1 MKVLA
6 ADKGSGKYESITIKN
21 QNGRLSQE
29 EIGRMMTEAK
39 ESVAEDE
46 EQRTRIEVMNSL

>member
-6 ADKGSGKYESITIKN
+6 AGKGSGKDESITIKI

-29 EIGRMMTEAK
+29 ESDRMMTEAK
-39 ESVAEDE
+39 EPVAEDE